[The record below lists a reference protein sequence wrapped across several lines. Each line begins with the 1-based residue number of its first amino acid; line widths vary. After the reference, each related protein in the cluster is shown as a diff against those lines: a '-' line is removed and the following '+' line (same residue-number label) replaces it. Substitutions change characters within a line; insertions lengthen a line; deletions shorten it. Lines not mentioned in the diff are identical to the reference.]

1 MPRDLVLKALYKS
14 IVGNSEMSPMRSF
27 VGILGSQML
36 GLFVMAV
43 DNSGGGISL
52 EKVGPRCGLLG
63 FYILVPLPSAW
74 FQIKCD

>member
-27 VGILGSQML
+27 VGILDSQML
-36 GLFVMAV
+36 ELFVMAV

-52 EKVGPRCGLLG
+52 EKVGPRWWASWFLYPGPTTFC
-63 FYILVPLPSAW
+63 LVSD
-74 FQIKCD
+74 KM